1 MKAIILAAGY
11 GTRLYPLT
19 LKTPK
24 ALIKVA
30 GLTILDRLYRNLARV
45 SHLDRIYIVTNDKFA
60 ADFNEWKKQLSESGE
75 SSIPIEVVNDGS
87 TKEEDKLGAIGD
99 IGFVL
104 KKFLIEDDLLI
115 VAGDNLIE
123 DNLSEFAA
131 FGVLLEAPVVALRQ
145 FPESIDLG
153 QYNVVKTDVNG
164 LITFFKEKPA
174 GERGNVTA
182 IALYFYPSNILRFI
196 LEYLRSGGSKD
207 QPGRLV
213 EWLYRRTP
221 VGTYKLKGMWY
232 DIGSRESLSEA
243 EDKFK
248 FL

>member
-123 DNLSEFAA
+123 DNLS
-131 FGVLLEAPVVALRQ
+131 
-145 FPESIDLG
+145 
-153 QYNVVKTDVNG
+153 
-164 LITFFKEKPA
+164 
-174 GERGNVTA
+174 
-182 IALYFYPSNILRFI
+182 
-196 LEYLRSGGSKD
+196 
-207 QPGRLV
+207 
-213 EWLYRRTP
+213 
-221 VGTYKLKGMWY
+221 
-232 DIGSRESLSEA
+232 
-243 EDKFK
+243 
-248 FL
+248 